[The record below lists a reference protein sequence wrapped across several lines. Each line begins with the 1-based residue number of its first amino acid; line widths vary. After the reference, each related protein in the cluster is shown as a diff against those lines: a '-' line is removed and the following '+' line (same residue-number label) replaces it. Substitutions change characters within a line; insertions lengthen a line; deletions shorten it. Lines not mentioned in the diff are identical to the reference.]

1 MPKNIRVLIVDD
13 SPFFRNYLQ
22 AGLSKY
28 SGLEVIDTAAN
39 TNEAKEKILRLNPD
53 VVTMDVEMPGM
64 NGIDFLRSFLPT
76 HPVHVV
82 IITSSAA
89 GAFDAI
95 SAGAV
100 EFMRKPEANEKE
112 QFIARLASTV
122 RFAQLAR
129 IKTAA
134 PVPGAA
140 ASSSASAMPRTEAR
154 ADPIIVPGIPRKNMM
169 IALGASTG
177 GTDALV
183 EIVRRFPA
191 NTPPVVITQHMPPT
205 FTKMFAERVNR
216 ICAMSAKE
224 AEDGDRLITGRIIIA
239 AGGLQMRVMRDNNG
253 YFITSRPGPKVSG
266 HCPSVD
272 VLFDSVADAAGPNA
286 VAAILTGMGEDG
298 AKGLLK
304 LHNTGAFTVGQD
316 EETCVVYGMPAVA
329 FKKGAVSVQLP
340 LQEIAKQL
348 LLKVR

>member
-22 AGLSKY
+22 TGLSKY
-28 SGLEVIDTAAN
+28 NGIEIVDTATN
-39 TNEAKEKILRLNPD
+39 TKDAREKILRLNPD
-53 VVTMDVEMPGM
+53 VVTMDVEMPGV
-64 NGIDFLRSFLPT
+64 NGIGFLRSFLPT

-82 IITSSAA
+82 VITSSAT

-100 EFMRKPEANEKE
+100 EFIRKPDANEKE
-112 QFIARLASTV
+112 QFIARLASV
-122 RFAQLAR
+122 IRFAKLAR
-129 IKTAA
+129 IQTAQ
-134 PVPGAA
+134 PAA
-140 ASSSASAMPRTEAR
+140 PRTETH
-154 ADPIIVPGIPRKNMM
+154 ADPIIVPGLPRTNMM

-224 AEDGDRLITGRIIIA
+224 AEDGDRLITGRIIVA
-239 AGGLQMRVMRDNNG
+239 AGGFQMRVMRDSAG

-304 LHNTGAFTVGQD
+304 LHNTGAYTIGQD
-316 EETCVVYGMPAVA
+316 EATCVVYGMPAVA
-329 FKKGAVSVQLP
+329 FKKGAVSIQLP
-340 LQEIAKQL
+340 LQEIAKQIL
-348 LLKVR
+348 TKVR

>member
-1 MPKNIRVLIVDD
+1 MPKTIRVLIVDD
-13 SPFFRNYLQ
+13 SPLFRKFLQ
-22 AGLSKY
+22 TGLSAY
-28 SGLEVIDTAAN
+28 SGIEIIDTAAN
-39 TNEAKEKILRLNPD
+39 TSEAREKILRLKPD

-82 IITSSAA
+82 IITSSAV

-95 SAGAV
+95 SAGAI
-100 EFMRKPEANEKE
+100 EFARKPESNKVE
-112 QFIARLASTV
+112 QDKFIARLAQII

-129 IKTAA
+129 IHTAA
-134 PVPGAA
+134 PAA
-140 ASSSASAMPRTEAR
+140 PRVEPK
-154 ADPIIVPGIPRKNMM
+154 ADPIVIPGVPKKNML

-224 AEDGDRLITGRIIIA
+224 AEDGDRLIQGRIIIA
-239 AGGLQMRVMRDNNG
+239 AGGMQMRVVKDNSG
-253 YFITSRPGPKVSG
+253 YFITSRPGEKVSG

-272 VLFDSVADAAGPNA
+272 VLFESVAEAAGSNA
-286 VAAILTGMGEDG
+286 VAALLTGMGQDG

-304 LHNTGAFTVGQD
+304 IHRTGAFTVGQD
-316 EETCVVYGMPAVA
+316 EESCVVYGMPAVA
-329 FKKGAVSVQLP
+329 YKMGAVSLQLP
-340 LQEIAKQL
+340 LNKIAEE
-348 LLKVR
+348 LLKRVR

>member
-22 AGLSKY
+22 TGLSKY
-28 SGLEVIDTAAN
+28 TGIEIVDTAAN
-39 TNEAKEKILRLNPD
+39 TNEAREKILRLNPD

-64 NGIDFLRSFLPT
+64 NGIDFLRSFLPS

-82 IITSSAA
+82 VITSSAT

-100 EFMRKPEANEKE
+100 EFLRKPELNERD
-112 QFIARLASTV
+112 QFIARLASV
-122 RFAQLAR
+122 IRFAKLAR
-129 IKTAA
+129 IQTAA
-134 PVPGAA
+134 PAA
-140 ASSSASAMPRTEAR
+140 APRPESR
-154 ADPIIVPGIPRKNMM
+154 ADPIIIPGTPRKNMM

-224 AEDGDRLITGRIIIA
+224 AEDGDRLIEGRIIIA
-239 AGGLQMRVMRDNNG
+239 AGGLQMRVIRDNKG
-253 YFITSRPGPKVSG
+253 YFITSRPGEKVSG

-298 AKGLLK
+298 ARGLLK
-304 LHNTGAFTVGQD
+304 LHNTGAYTIGQN

-329 FKKGAVSVQLP
+329 FKKGAVSIQLP
-340 LQEIAKQL
+340 LQEIAKQIL
-348 LLKVR
+348 TKVR

>member
-22 AGLSKY
+22 TGLSKHN
-28 SGLEVIDTAAN
+28 GIEIVDTAAN
-39 TNEAKEKILRLNPD
+39 TKEAKEKILRLNPD

-129 IKTAA
+129 IKTAS
-134 PVPGAA
+134 PGSA
-140 ASSSASAMPRTEAR
+140 ASSVPRTESR
-154 ADPIIVPGIPRKNMM
+154 ADPIIVPGIPRKNVM

-224 AEDGDRLITGRIIIA
+224 AEDGDRLITGRIIVA

-253 YFITSRPGPKVSG
+253 YFITSRPGEKVSG

-298 AKGLLK
+298 ARGLLK
-304 LHNTGAFTVGQD
+304 LHNTGAYTIGQN

-329 FKKGAVSVQLP
+329 FKKGAVSIQLP
-340 LQEIAKQL
+340 LQEIAKQIL
-348 LLKVR
+348 TKVR

>member
-1 MPKNIRVLIVDD
+1 MPKNTKVLIVDD
-13 SPFFRNYLQ
+13 SPLFRKYLQ
-22 AGLSKY
+22 TGLSAH
-28 SGLEVIDTAAN
+28 SGIEIIDTAAN
-39 TNEAKEKILRLNPD
+39 ASEARDKILRYNPD

-82 IITSSAA
+82 VITASAT

-100 EFMRKPEANEKE
+100 EFVRKPDSGSKVE
-112 QFIARLASTV
+112 QDKFIARLAQTI
-122 RFAQLAR
+122 RFAKLAR
-129 IKTAA
+129 VHTSA
-134 PVPGAA
+134 P
-140 ASSSASAMPRTEAR
+140 SAPRTEPK
-154 ADPIIVPGIPRKNMM
+154 ADPILIPGIPRKNML

-205 FTKMFAERVNR
+205 FTKMFSERVNR
-216 ICAMSAKE
+216 ICAMNAKE
-224 AEDGDRLITGRIIIA
+224 AEDGDRLIQGRIIVA
-239 AGGLQMRVMRDNNG
+239 AGGLQMRVKRDNAG
-253 YFITSRPGPKVSG
+253 YYITSQPGEKVSG

-286 VAAILTGMGEDG
+286 VAAILTGMGSDG
-298 AKGLLK
+298 ARGLLK
-304 LHNTGAFTVGQD
+304 LHNTGAFTIGQD
-316 EETCVVYGMPAVA
+316 EESCIVYGMPAEA
-329 FKKGAVSVQLP
+329 YKIGAVSVQLP
-340 LQEIAKQL
+340 LQKIAEQL
-348 LLKVR
+348 LIKVR

>member
-22 AGLSKY
+22 TGLSKY
-28 SGLEVIDTAAN
+28 NGIEIVDTATN
-39 TNEAKEKILRLNPD
+39 TKDAREKILRLNPD
-53 VVTMDVEMPGM
+53 VVTMDVEMPGV

-82 IITSSAA
+82 VITSSAT

-100 EFMRKPEANEKE
+100 EFIRKPDANEKE
-112 QFIARLASTV
+112 QFIARLASV
-122 RFAQLAR
+122 IRFAKLAR
-129 IKTAA
+129 IQTAQ
-134 PVPGAA
+134 PAA
-140 ASSSASAMPRTEAR
+140 PRTETH
-154 ADPIIVPGIPRKNMM
+154 ADPIIVPGLPRTNMM

-224 AEDGDRLITGRIIIA
+224 AEDGDRLITGRIIVA
-239 AGGLQMRVMRDNNG
+239 AGGFQMRVMRDSSG

-304 LHNTGAFTVGQD
+304 LHNTGAYTIGQD
-316 EETCVVYGMPAVA
+316 EATCVVYGMPAVA
-329 FKKGAVSVQLP
+329 FKKGAVSIQLP
-340 LQEIAKQL
+340 LQEIAKQIL
-348 LLKVR
+348 TKVR

>member
-1 MPKNIRVLIVDD
+1 MPRNIRVLIVDD
-13 SPFFRNYLQ
+13 SAFFRNYLQ
-22 AGLSKY
+22 TGLSKY
-28 SGLEVIDTAAN
+28 TGIEVVDTAAN
-39 TNEAKEKILRLNPD
+39 TNEARDKIMRLNPD

-82 IITSSAA
+82 VITSSAA
-89 GAFDAI
+89 GAFDAV

-134 PVPGAA
+134 PA
-140 ASSSASAMPRTEAR
+140 ASAMPRTEAH
-154 ADPIIVPGIPRKNMM
+154 ADPIVVPGLPRKNVM

-205 FTKMFAERVNR
+205 FTKMFADRVNR

-224 AEDGDRLITGRIIIA
+224 AEDGDRLITGRILVA
-239 AGGLQMRVMRDNNG
+239 AGGLQMRVMRDGAG
-253 YFITSRPGPKVSG
+253 YYVSCRPGAKVSG

-272 VLFDSVADAAGPNA
+272 VLFDSVADAAGANA

-298 AKGLLK
+298 ARGLLK
-304 LHNTGAFTVGQD
+304 LHNTGAYTIGQD

-329 FKKGAVSVQLP
+329 FKKGAVSIQLP
-340 LQEIAKQL
+340 LHEIAKQIL
-348 LLKVR
+348 TKVR